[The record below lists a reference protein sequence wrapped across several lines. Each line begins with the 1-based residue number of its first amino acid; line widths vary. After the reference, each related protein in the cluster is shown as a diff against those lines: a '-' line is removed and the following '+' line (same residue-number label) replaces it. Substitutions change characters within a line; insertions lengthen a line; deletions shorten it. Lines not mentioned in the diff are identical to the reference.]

1 MTSNKH
7 DFEELTAPAAAAQE
21 LGISVATLRKYSL
34 IVEKVTGNAEYY
46 ERTKQKS
53 RLYTKK
59 DIRDLDDFHKLSKNN
74 GLTLQ
79 DAARQIFAVSEK
91 KVTDKKRVEKEV
103 KEEIPTDVMDT
114 QEVVR
119 LLNTLQRTIA
129 NQNKAIDDLQ
139 QQLLR
144 IEKQNKDLIE
154 AQKQLEAPSKEE
166 VKALPNVEDNSEKN
180 LIEEQN
186 QATSDS
192 VEAES
197 EEKENSHEILAKA
210 KENAKKRATA
220 NVHRTLEDMQV
231 PVAKKHWW
239 QRFLNL

>member
-7 DFEELTAPAAAAQE
+7 EFEELAAPAAAAKE

-46 ERTKQKS
+46 ERTKQKA
-53 RLYTKK
+53 RLYSKK
-59 DIRDLDDFHKLSKNN
+59 DIKDLDDFHKLSKNN

-79 DAARQIFAVSEK
+79 EAARQIFAVSEK
-91 KVTDKKRVEKEV
+91 KITDKKRVEKE
-103 KEEIPTDVMDT
+103 KEETIPTDVMDT

-129 NQNKAIDDLQ
+129 NQNQAIEDLQ
-139 QQLLR
+139 KQLTR

-154 AQKQLEAPSKEE
+154 AQKQLESPNKEE
-166 VKALPNVEDNSEKN
+166 VKALPDAKEN
-180 LIEEQN
+180 LIEDRKQDDS
-186 QATSDS
+186 TSVKD
-192 VEAES
+192 ES
-197 EEKENSHEILAKA
+197 QEKEDSHEILAKA

-231 PVAKKHWW
+231 PVVKKHWW